1 MVNSKKLQPD
11 SLTTSRP
18 KKPMAIPIKSLNP
31 INHHELQ
38 PGCLGFFM
46 FFPHKNQLRPGA
58 QDVLKTLQ
66 EECSLLAASSEL
78 VG

>member
-1 MVNSKKLQPD
+1 
-11 SLTTSRP
+11 
-18 KKPMAIPIKSLNP
+18 
-31 INHHELQ
+31 
-38 PGCLGFFM
+38 M

-78 VG
+78 VGWFQGDLRWFTHEKSGLNHEHGDLIIENGGS